1 MGGRVRVRVRS
12 GGSGSFLSGLERSG
26 SFLSVCICSWAV
38 LTLTRCGGGGGPLV
52 GGGGGCSL
60 SQLRGGGVGWLV
72 VVNEDD
78 ERRHPSSFIVWLPR
92 RTWWASKR
100 RLEGPCACLPGLGT
114 TSSPSSPAVDR
125 VCVLQLV
132 TWRSSVLLVVV
143 VGDDG
148 RGVSP
153 CRHVSSASSLH
164 CGRFVVLDGC
174 GGWVASSM
182 VVVGRKKRRGNV

>member
-1 MGGRVRVRVRS
+1 MVVGRWWVVVVGRWWWAVGGWWWWLLLVAVAWWRGRV
-12 GGSGSFLSGLERSG
+12 
-26 SFLSVCICSWAV
+26 
-38 LTLTRCGGGGGPLV
+38 V
-52 GGGGGCSL
+52 GC
-60 SQLRGGGVGWLV
+60 RKRR
-72 VVNEDD
+72 
-78 ERRHPSSFIVWLPR
+78 RRHPSSFVVWLPR

-125 VCVLQLV
+125 VCVLRLV

-153 CRHVSSASSLH
+153 CRRVSSASSLR
-164 CGRFVVLDGC
+164 CGRFVVLDGR